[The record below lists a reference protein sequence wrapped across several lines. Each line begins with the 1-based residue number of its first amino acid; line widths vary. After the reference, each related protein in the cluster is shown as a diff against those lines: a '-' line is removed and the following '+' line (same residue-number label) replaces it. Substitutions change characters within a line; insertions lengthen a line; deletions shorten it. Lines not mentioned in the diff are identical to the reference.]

1 MKIIIFGASGTVGQE
16 LAKQAVEKGY
26 EVTAFVR
33 NPEKMK
39 NANNVNLILYK
50 GDVLNVG
57 EVENALKNQ
66 DVILCALGDGKA
78 GKIRALGTKNIIEAM
93 NKTGQKRLI
102 CQTTLGMGES
112 YGNLNFIWKHIM
124 FGMLL
129 KKAFQDHQLQEKYIL
144 NCHLDY
150 TIVRPSALTD
160 GEITNDYKIGFDKNF
175 KKLNLK
181 ISRAD
186 VADFMLQQISTN
198 EYLKKAVSISN

>member
-1 MKIIIFGASGTVGQE
+1 MKLIIFGATGTVGKE
-16 LAKQAVEKGY
+16 LVKQAVEKGY
-26 EVTAFVR
+26 EVTAFLR
-33 NPEKMK
+33 NPEKMP
-39 NANNVNLILYK
+39 NANLILYK
-50 GDVLNVG
+50 GDVLNVD

-66 DVILCALGDGKA
+66 DVVLCALGDGKV

-129 KKAFQDHQLQEKYIL
+129 KRAFQDHQLQEKYIL
-144 NCHLDY
+144 NCNLDY

-160 GEITNDYKIGFDKNF
+160 GEITKHYKKGFNGDF

-186 VADFMLQQISTN
+186 VADFMLQQIATT
-198 EYLKKAVSISN
+198 EYLKKPVSISN